1 MKTLF
6 YGGTVVDGTGRPR
19 YDADVLVDNG
29 IITAIG
35 AIEPAGPVLPG
46 VPHAGP
52 SRRFFLALAIVPF
65 DENLQ
70 RIGPAAVWLLIP
82 GPVAG
87 VLGFLIATR
96 PRR

>member
-1 MKTLF
+1 MLPPSWLLVLLVAW
-6 YGGTVVDGTGRPR
+6 GATVVADSPQFSALSARACPQ
-19 YDADVLVDNG
+19 DAVGASLAIQN
-29 IITAIG
+29 AIG
-35 AIEPAGPVLPG
+35 FAITVA
-46 VPHAGP
+46 
-52 SRRFFLALAIVPF
+52 SIALTTALF
-65 DENLQ
+65 Q

>member
-35 AIEPAGPVLPG
+35 AIEPAADMRTIDAKGLVVAPGFIDTHSHSDLKVL
-46 VPHAGP
+46 VDWNEKTAC
-52 SRRFFLALAIVPF
+52 
-65 DENLQ
+65 
-70 RIGPAAVWLLIP
+70 
-82 GPVAG
+82 
-87 VLGFLIATR
+87 
-96 PRR
+96 